1 MDERYIRDVTRLI
14 IDSTMNLEE
23 TIKFLDE
30 TIQAMIRDWAEA
42 KHVDDLAEISVVGT
56 IVALAAVK
64 ALAENQLKGK

>member
-42 KHVDDLAEISVVGT
+42 NHVDDLAEISVVGT